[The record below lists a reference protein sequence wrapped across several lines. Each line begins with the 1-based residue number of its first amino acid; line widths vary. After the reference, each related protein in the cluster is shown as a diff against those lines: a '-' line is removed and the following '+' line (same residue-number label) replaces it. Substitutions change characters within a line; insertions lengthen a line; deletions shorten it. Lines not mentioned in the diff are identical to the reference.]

1 MSKKLKASWKNKD
14 GNIITVEAPDFDL
27 EKLKKKVNYYN
38 ISNNKVKYNGKHI
51 RKSHRTT

>member
-14 GNIITVEAPDFDL
+14 GNTITIEAPDFDF

-38 ISNNKVKYNGKHI
+38 ISNKKVKYNGKYI
-51 RKSHRTT
+51 KNSHRTT